1 MANIA
6 KSETVYSYILR
17 IKNDKLVCASG
28 GTTAQQ
34 KEMLKAKH
42 PNCEVVPMGKA
53 GLNFASDI
61 PAEEF
66 GTPREVAMPTEF
78 KKQLDAEFKKQ
89 LDADE
94 E

>member
-6 KSETVYSYILR
+6 KSETVYAYILR
-17 IKNDKLVCASG
+17 IRNDKLVCASG

-34 KEMLKAKH
+34 KEMLKAQH
-42 PNCEVVPMGKA
+42 PNCEVISMGKA
-53 GLNFASDI
+53 GLNFASNI

-78 KKQLDAEFKKQ
+78 KKQLDAIRGEQK
-89 LDADE
+89 DE